1 MGNRLLWVEFL
12 FTPGCECAGPALRLL
27 RRILGEKYGAVP
39 VTVRVVAD
47 DFSARRYRYRGSP
60 TIRFNGKDIER
71 PASDP
76 GAYHLG
82 CRSYSA
88 HGACQGVPDPELIR
102 AALGS
107 GPMPTDA
114 QTSA

>member
-1 MGNRLLWVEFL
+1 MGNRLLWIEFL
-12 FTPGCECAGPALRLL
+12 FTPGCVCAGPTLRLL
-27 RRILGEKYGAVP
+27 RRILGEKYGEVP

-60 TIRFNGKDIER
+60 SIRVNGIDIEG
-71 PASDP
+71 PAPDP
-76 GAYHLG
+76 GEYHLC
-82 CRSYSA
+82 CRIYSP

-107 GPMPTDA
+107 GPIPTDV